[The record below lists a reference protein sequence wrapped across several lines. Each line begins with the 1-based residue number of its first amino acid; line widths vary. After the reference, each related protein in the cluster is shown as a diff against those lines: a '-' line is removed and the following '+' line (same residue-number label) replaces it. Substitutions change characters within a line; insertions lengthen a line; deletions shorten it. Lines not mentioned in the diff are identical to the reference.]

1 MNNKAMEMQASP
13 VPPKTQ
19 GLTVDEDALVSQVL
33 EIIGG
38 ITLEAVH
45 TLEEP
50 EERDVWSVEEG
61 DDSVFY
67 SDEDQAQQDVRANT
81 ACSFGEELPVNSV
94 TADENIQANGDEF
107 KTGEEMQQ
115 HLVPTEDK
123 EQRELRMPE
132 PEAVVDQSEATD
144 QEVQS
149 NQSPELSVNT
159 CGGSLRQSA
168 DMQMQP
174 ELNTSAEKGKK
185 TSHSCV

>member
-1 MNNKAMEMQASP
+1 MQTSS
-13 VPPKTQ
+13 VPLKTQ

-38 ITLEAVH
+38 ITLEPLH

-67 SDEDQAQQDVRANT
+67 SDEDQAQRDVRVNT
-81 ACSFGEELPVNSV
+81 SCSFGEELPVDSV
-94 TADENIQANGDEF
+94 TADENIQVNGDGF
-107 KTGEEMQQ
+107 KTGEEISQVQQ
-115 HLVPTEDK
+115 HLVQTDK
-123 EQRELRMPE
+123 EERQQLRMPE
-132 PEAVVDQSEATD
+132 PEAMVDQSEATN
-144 QEVQS
+144 QEAQS
-149 NQSPELSVNT
+149 NQSPELSVST
-159 CGGSLRQSA
+159 CGGSLQQSA

-185 TSHSCV
+185 TSH

>member
-1 MNNKAMEMQASP
+1 MEMQTSS

-38 ITLEAVH
+38 ITLEALH

-50 EERDVWSVEEG
+50 EERDVWLVEEG

-67 SDEDQAQQDVRANT
+67 SDEDQAQRDVRANT
-81 ACSFGEELPVNSV
+81 PCSFGEELPVNSV
-94 TADENIQANGDEF
+94 TADQNIQVNGDEF
-107 KTGEEMQQ
+107 KTREEISQVQQ
-115 HLVPTEDK
+115 HLVLTENK
-123 EQRELRMPE
+123 EQREHRMPE
-132 PEAVVDQSEATD
+132 PEAVVDQSEAAD

-149 NQSPELSVNT
+149 NQSPELSVST
-159 CGGSLRQSA
+159 CGGSLQQSA

-185 TSHSCV
+185 TSHSCA